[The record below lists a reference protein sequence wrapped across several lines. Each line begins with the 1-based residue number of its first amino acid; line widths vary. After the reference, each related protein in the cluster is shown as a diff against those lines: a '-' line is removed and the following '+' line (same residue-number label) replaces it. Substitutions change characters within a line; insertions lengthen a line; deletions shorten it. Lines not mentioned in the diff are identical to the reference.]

1 MSRNYILYF
10 IANDIA
16 LLELSEEV
24 DLNVY
29 TPACLPRPFQD
40 FVGKKAWAYGM
51 LNHSSHPHKLNIYY
65 FFVFVQVGELQRKA
79 DSRMFLNVQ
88 N

>member
-40 FVGKKAWAYGM
+40 FVGKKAIAYGI
-51 LNHSSHPHKLNIYY
+51 LNHTTYPHELKSANI
-65 FFVFVQVGELQRKA
+65 
-79 DSRMFLNVQ
+79 
-88 N
+88 